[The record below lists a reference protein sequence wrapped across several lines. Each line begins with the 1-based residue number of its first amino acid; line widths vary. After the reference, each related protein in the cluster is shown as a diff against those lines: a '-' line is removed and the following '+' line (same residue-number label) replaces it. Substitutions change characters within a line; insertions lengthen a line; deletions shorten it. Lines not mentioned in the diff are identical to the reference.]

1 METQTWL
8 SCHNKFISAEN
19 ITILPVSSDD
29 FLHAFKSFDET
40 ESIVIFSA
48 EINL

>member
-1 METQTWL
+1 MTIYI
-8 SCHNKFISAEN
+8 ISSQHPKTVVLGVRSIKKACKK
-19 ITILPVSSDD
+19 SS
-29 FLHAFKSFDET
+29 DET